1 MVEITANKVN
11 LTGAMASSSLNKK
24 RSERVVNP
32 ALNKVTEPPW
42 GLQSPSE
49 WAKGYVQAITF

>member
-1 MVEITANKVN
+1 
-11 LTGAMASSSLNKK
+11 MASSSLNKK